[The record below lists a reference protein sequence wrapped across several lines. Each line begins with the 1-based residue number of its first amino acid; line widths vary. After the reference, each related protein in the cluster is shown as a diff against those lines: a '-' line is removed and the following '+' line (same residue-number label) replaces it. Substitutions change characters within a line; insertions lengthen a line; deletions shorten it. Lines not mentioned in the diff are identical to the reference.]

1 MTPIDAQA
9 LLRIGINM
17 DVEVHRIRSAANAE
31 QAHERLAELKE
42 RGKTLY
48 RKAAFELH
56 PDRTGGD
63 PGKTELFKLLS
74 VAIKALDEIV
84 LRIHRPTPPPV
95 VQQIVI
101 RRQPFGFYGGAMNTT
116 SSTVNYATNV
126 YRVVGMTPF

>member
-1 MTPIDAQA
+1 MTPADAQA

-17 DVEVHRIRSAANAE
+17 DFEVHRIRSAANAE

-42 RGKTLY
+42 RGRTLY

-63 PGKTELFKLLS
+63 PEKTELFKLLS
-74 VAIKALDEIV
+74 VAAKALDEIV
-84 LRIHRPTPPPV
+84 LRVHKPSPQPIVR
-95 VQQIVI
+95 QII
-101 RRQPFGFYGGAMNTT
+101 IQHHPFGFYGGGTSTT
-116 SSTVNYATNV
+116 TTTANYATNV